1 MTAEPATAPRSTRSG
16 RQSGLLLALCGF
28 ACLSMGDAVVKSMAG
43 QWPGT
48 AISALRYLY
57 GLSGLA
63 LAIALTEGRRGF
75 AVARPWVQLGRGV
88 GMTIASLGFFLA
100 VQRMPLADATSIQF
114 TSPMLTAILSAI
126 ILREKAPAAAWG
138 ATALAFAGVL
148 IVLQPN
154 VLALGLPALLPLVA
168 ALGMALLLTFNRMAA
183 GSASI
188 LAMQF
193 LVAAA
198 ATPLLLGIAVAGHL
212 SGVPAFHVSP
222 PSWTVLLKCVV
233 IAATGTVSHLLI
245 YAATTRASAAV
256 TAPMVYV
263 QLLVATTI
271 GWLWFGDAPDWTTLV
286 GGALTIA
293 GGLWLWHSQREPVA
307 GGVPD

>member
-1 MTAEPATAPRSTRSG
+1 MTSPRTAAGPALG
-16 RQSGLLLALCGF
+16 DRQTGLLLALCGF
-28 ACLSMGDAVVKSMAG
+28 GFLSMGDAVVKSMAG

-48 AISALRYLY
+48 AISALRYLF
-57 GLSGLA
+57 GMSGLA
-63 LAIALTEGRRGF
+63 VALALTEGRKGF
-75 AVARPWVQLGRGV
+75 AVPRPWVQFGRGV
-88 GMTIASLGFFLA
+88 AMTIASLGFFLA
-100 VQRMPLADATSIQF
+100 VQRMPLADATAIQF
-114 TSPMLTAILSAI
+114 TSPMLTAVLSALL
-126 ILREKAPAAAWG
+126 LREKAPAAAWG
-138 ATALAFAGVL
+138 ATALAFAGVM

-154 VLALGLPALLPLVA
+154 VLTLGLAALLPLMA
-168 ALGMALLLTFNRMAA
+168 ASGMALLLTFNRMAA
-183 GSASI
+183 GSGSI

-198 ATPLLLGIAVAGHL
+198 ATPLLLAIAVGGHL
-212 SGVPAFHVSP
+212 SGAAAFHVP
-222 PSWTVLLKCVV
+222 VPDWTILLKCAV

-245 YAATTRASAAV
+245 YVATTRASAAV

-271 GWLWFGDAPDWTTLV
+271 GWIWFGDAPDWTTLV

>member
-1 MTAEPATAPRSTRSG
+1 
-16 RQSGLLLALCGF
+16 LLLALCGF

-48 AISALRYLY
+48 AISVLRYLF

-63 LAIALTEGRRGF
+63 FAIALTEGRKGF
-75 AVARPWVQLGRGV
+75 SVPRPWVQLGRGV
-88 GMTIASLGFFLA
+88 AMTIASLGFFLA
-100 VQRMPLADATSIQF
+100 VQRMPLADATAIQF
-114 TSPMLTAILSAI
+114 TSPMLTAILSAV

-148 IVLQPN
+148 IVLRPN
-154 VLALGLPALLPLVA
+154 VLTLGPAALLPLIA
-168 ALGMALLLTFNRMAA
+168 ATGMALLLTFNRMAA
-183 GSASI
+183 GSASV

-198 ATPLLLGIAVAGHL
+198 ATPILLVVAVAAHL
-212 SGVPAFHVSP
+212 SGAPAFHVP
-222 PSWTVLLKCVV
+222 VPSLTVFLKCAV
-233 IAATGTVSHLLI
+233 IAATGTISHLLI
-245 YAATTRASAAV
+245 YIATTRASAAV

-263 QLLVATTI
+263 QLLVATSI